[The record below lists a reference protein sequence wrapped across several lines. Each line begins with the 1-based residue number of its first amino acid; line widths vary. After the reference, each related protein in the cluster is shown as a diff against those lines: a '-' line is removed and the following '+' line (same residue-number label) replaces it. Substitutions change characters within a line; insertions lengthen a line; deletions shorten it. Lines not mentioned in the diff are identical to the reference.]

1 MELGRNEP
9 CHCGSGKKY
18 KKCCLEKDEG
28 KNRKEREKAALN
40 AAKVMAAEAKEA
52 EEKGETKGAA
62 PHGHEQPNWM
72 SKMAGKMGM
81 FRGQQRRQTPQ
92 NKGG

>member
-9 CHCGSGKKY
+9 CKCGSAKKY
-18 KKCCLEKDEG
+18 KKCCLEKDET
-28 KNRKEREKAALN
+28 KNRKEREKASLN
-40 AAKVMAAEAKEA
+40 AEKVAAAHAEANP
-52 EEKGETKGAA
+52 ETKAA
-62 PHGHEQPNWM
+62 AKHEDQQPSWM
-72 SKMAGKMGM
+72 SKVAGKMGM

>member
-18 KKCCLEKDEG
+18 KKCCMEKDEAQ
-28 KNRKEREKAALN
+28 NRKAREKAALN
-40 AAKVMAAEAKEA
+40 SAKVAAAEAKRA
-52 EEKGETKGAA
+52 EESGEKKPAA
-62 PHGHEQPNWM
+62 PHEHQHGWM
-72 SKMAGKMGM
+72 SKVAGKMGF